1 MRVTITSTVMG
12 ESGSLLTA
20 GSTYSVSDS
29 FGSSLVNSGR
39 ATDTDRA
46 LNPQQSEL
54 KPYLATDASNNV
66 TGLVGPGGV
75 VISAYAF
82 VGPSGDTAGVK
93 DRVAIQA
100 AINNLPSTGGEVRL
114 SAGVF
119 YIAGEITVT
128 KPVKITG
135 AGGGI
140 AGDAGTVV
148 SVAPTT
154 INVTSQTENGF
165 NVSASGCT
173 FRDFA
178 LVNTYV
184 GTPTAG
190 AGILSTSN
198 TTTTIDSLT
207 VLGFWNLL
215 DLGGVYYSVTNCR
228 LYDGVNYYVYHHSPG
243 LSYDDH
249 GDFVIANCVLSGWAK
264 SYTATAQLRWE
275 SGGGIKIVGNKFNG
289 ATQPGNSG
297 AGKALYC
304 IQLLIADGKSTGSL
318 VVTGNSISSAV
329 GTTANLYIGQLGPT
343 KDGTFT
349 SGLITGN
356 EFAVGV
362 LGVVIEGNA
371 AHAAALKG
379 FRISENIFSFFSSSA
394 IKLRYVRRCHIGQN
408 SHNGTTGS
416 SPIIDI
422 PDLTSDCSAMSV
434 DKQHL
439 DELMVSRDI
448 VRDNRSI
455 GNTVTS
461 LNNGVVYDYTHGLAI
476 STVSTWTQVFKIEI
490 TNQIAGK
497 FTFDI
502 DGRSTDSGNTGVNR
516 KGVCWRQERSFDVS
530 SSGVV
535 TLATIGTD
543 FSAGAAAAFINIR
556 YTLTTN
562 FIAFEVQTTDVTNC
576 VLWGMARL
584 RVNGKLQNFHIGT

>member
-1 MRVTITSTVMG
+1 MTIRFTKSWNGYYEGQIV
-12 ESGSLLTA
+12 SNPA
-20 GSTYSVSDS
+20 GGNTEAQLIALGYAVSDLDGPDNN
-29 FGSSLVNSGR
+29 FELAKF
-39 ATDTDRA
+39 ATDPLTGA
-46 LNPQQSEL
+46 
-54 KPYLATDASNNV
+54 V

-75 VISAYAF
+75 ISAYAF
-82 VGPSGDTAGVK
+82 IPPSGDTTGVK
-93 DRVAIQA
+93 DRTAIQA
-100 AINNLPSTGGEVRL
+100 AIDNLPSTGGEVRL

-119 YIAGEITVT
+119 YIGSEITVT

-140 AGDAGTVV
+140 AGDAGTAV

-154 INVTSQTENGF
+154 INVTSQTANGF

-275 SGGGIKIVGNKFNG
+275 SGGGIRIVGNKFNG
-289 ATQPGNSG
+289 ATQPGNAG

-304 IQLLIADGKSTGSL
+304 IQLLVADGKSTGSL

-343 KDGTFT
+343 KNGTFT

-362 LGVVIEGNA
+362 LGVVIEGDA
-371 AHAAALKG
+371 AHNSALKG

-394 IKLRYVRRCHIGQN
+394 IKVRYVRRCHIGQN
-408 SHNGTTGS
+408 THNGITGS
-416 SPIIDI
+416 SPVIDV
-422 PDLTSDCSAMSV
+422 PDLTSDCTAMSI
-434 DKQHL
+434 DKQHF
-439 DELMVSRDI
+439 DELLTSKVV

-455 GNTVTS
+455 GNTVTA
-461 LNNGVVYDYTHGLAI
+461 LNNGVVYDYTHGLSI

-497 FTFDI
+497 LTFDI
-502 DGRSTDSGNTGVNR
+502 DGRSADTGNTGPNR
-516 KGVCWRQERSFDVS
+516 KGVCLRQERAFDVS
-530 SSGVV
+530 SAGAV
-535 TLATIGTD
+535 TLSTIGTD
-543 FSAGAAAAFINIR
+543 FAGGAASAFVAVR
-556 YTLTTN
+556 YTVTTN
-562 FIAFEVQTTDVTNC
+562 WLAVEVQTTDATNC

-584 RVNGKLQNFHIGT
+584 RVDGKLQTFHIGT